1 MHTEKYVHASAY
13 FYDSS
18 PHGRMRFE
26 IVATP
31 LPSPVEGH
39 LPIPPIEPHFGA
51 RPEDEPRRRSERGQA
66 GEVLDLFIEG
76 PHVAVR
82 ALETH
87 GAFALRD
94 LALALVDLARRP
106 CAKVTVRA
114 YEAPWELCVERF
126 GDTACLSVYR
136 TGPEPLVAVYDRA
149 VPFTDVVAA
158 VRAAIGRRPSTASHA
173 MELASALEQLL
184 AIGPLGDPADSRA
197 FGLPARVPVVV
208 EPDRDAPLAFGAEF
222 AIRDT
227 GRRNESSQ
235 DADETSRSRR
245 PPEPDLGAVLYETV
259 ERSDMHAI
267 LFRGR
272 MRAEIRGRTIDLGDC
287 HPVLVAER
295 LVELARRAFD
305 AWERGLALNA
315 RGEASGL
322 TIGVRVTP
330 DGELALTLAAT
341 HGGTRRTVYTFPAL
355 GVADVLEA
363 ALAFGRSLV
372 RAILRRDRT
381 QSANL
386 RLGALRRTLRE
397 STEALRHAYQSD
409 SKVNPAP
416 EPYRAFAASLEQAR
430 RTPSS
435 IAGSPSPSD
444 NLAAARLRYAA
455 RWRAIV
461 PGIDLRATYL
471 CGDRVIVGAA
481 TEMWA
486 LDRSNGRVKWRT
498 DTTRGTSVVTP
509 AGIARLAPDGR
520 LAVHSFETGEPAL
533 RTRIAAR
540 VGGPVAGAVVHLPG
554 LPRLIVVTEG
564 EHHLVAIDLTTG
576 EPRWR
581 WSWGRT
587 RGPAR
592 GTPRMKRA
600 GKLVYF
606 TCGDGALTAL
616 DVMTGAVVWR
626 LRDRLRF
633 RTPPTIAHDAT
644 FVVSGGAH
652 GVAQLYSIDPFSGH
666 VRWSSPITD
675 ANAPCTVEGAPLVSA
690 GAVAVAVR
698 QKTGLAL
705 VAFRREDGA
714 PVSSR
719 GRTARPVAPT
729 GTSWLAVDDAFIGN
743 APSGEVVAVDAIRGE
758 LRWRHVLGPRPLEAD
773 VPRRLEPVLRCGAL
787 FVPCSLVPGGKPL
800 DRGGE
805 LVAAVTILRPSDG
818 ATLGTIAPTEAIPDL
833 LRVDERCDVYVAED
847 SGHLIAFGALPRLSL
862 LPSGG

>member
-1 MHTEKYVHASAY
+1 M
-13 FYDSS
+13 
-18 PHGRMRFE
+18 PFE
-26 IVATP
+26 IVAAASP
-31 LPSPVEGH
+31 LRPSHTDDVAIVPPARAEGDA
-39 LPIPPIEPHFGA
+39 P
-51 RPEDEPRRRSERGQA
+51 PRRERRQA
-66 GEVLDLFIEG
+66 REVLDVFIG
-76 PHVAVR
+76 GANGVNVSARVR
-82 ALETH
+82 ETY
-87 GAFALRD
+87 GAFVVRD
-94 LALALVDLARRP
+94 LALALVDLGRRP
-106 CAKVTVRA
+106 HAKATVRF
-114 YEAPWELCVERF
+114 YDEPWELCVERF
-126 GDTACLSVYR
+126 DAIACLSIYR
-136 TGPEPLVAVYDRA
+136 TGPDPMVAVYDRA
-149 VPFTDVVAA
+149 VPFADVVAA
-158 VRAAIGRRPSTASHA
+158 ARDAVERVLTAGETRPGVRL
-173 MELASALEQLL
+173 ELASAIEQLDAAAPAL
-184 AIGPLGDPADSRA
+184 YAGLHPSTPLPE
-197 FGLPARVPVVV
+197 RVPVVV
-208 EPDRDAPLAFGAEF
+208 EPDRDAPLSFGAEF
-222 AIRDT
+222 AIRERGKSEGD
-227 GRRNESSQ
+227 GEGDGEPAIRGEAFG
-235 DADETSRSRR
+235 ADPGS
-245 PPEPDLGAVLYETV
+245 V
-259 ERSDMHAI
+259 ERSDMHAL

-272 MRAEIRGRTIDLGDC
+272 IRAEIRGRSIDLGDC

-305 AWERGLALNA
+305 AWERGLAFHA
-315 RGEASGL
+315 RGDASGL
-322 TIGVRVTP
+322 LVGVRVSA
-330 DGELALTLAAT
+330 DGELALTLGAAT
-341 HGGTRRTVYTFPAL
+341 AAHAVARRTVYTFPAL

-397 STEALRHAYQSD
+397 STEALRRASQSD
-409 SKVNPAP
+409 SKINDAP
-416 EPYRAFAASLEQAR
+416 ERYRAFAASTAAIEQAR
-430 RTPSS
+430 RAPGGAPSTPASS
-435 IAGSPSPSD
+435 

-486 LDRSNGRVKWRT
+486 LDRTSGRVMWRT

-509 AGIARLAPDGR
+509 GGIARLAPDGR
-520 LAVHSFETGEPAL
+520 LCVHDFGTGETSL
-533 RTRIAAR
+533 KTRIAPR

-554 LPRLIVVTEG
+554 LPRLVVVTEG
-564 EHHLVAIDLTTG
+564 EHHLVAVDLTNG

-581 WSWGRT
+581 WSWGAT

-592 GTPRMKRA
+592 GAPRMKRA
-600 GKLVYF
+600 GRLVYF

-633 RTPPTIAHDAT
+633 RTPPSVAHDAT
-644 FVVSGGAH
+644 FIVSGGAH
-652 GVAQLYSIDPFSGH
+652 GVARLYAIDPYSGH
-666 VRWSSPITD
+666 VRWSQPIGD
-675 ANAPCTVEGAPLVSA
+675 ANAPCTIEGAPLVA
-690 GAVAVAVR
+690 TGAVAVAVR
-698 QKTGLAL
+698 QKSGLAL

-714 PVSSR
+714 PIATR
-719 GRTARPVAPT
+719 APAGRSVAPI

-743 APSGEVVAVDAIRGE
+743 APTGEVVAVDATSGE

-787 FVPCSLVPGGKPL
+787 FVPCSLVVGAGKN

-805 LVAAVTILRPSDG
+805 RSGELVAGISILRPSDG

-847 SGHLIAFGALPRLSL
+847 SGHLVAFGALPRLSL
-862 LPSGG
+862 LSGQG